1 MIQQLFL
8 AVRFLELL
16 NSIVAILLIMKILGS
31 YLFRKKADVD
41 VNRSFW
47 FYVFF
52 AICYA
57 LFSITQWHLIT
68 VVSHPENI
76 TNFQRSFLAF
86 SRNML
91 YAGAYMYLQVYCY
104 KLVTTC
110 EVTDVYSGKS
120 KATKKKKIVEK
131 SIYVTG
137 LLTVL
142 IQTLSATA
150 YPLFKYLSL
159 TSIELF
165 ATVCVLLCLIELCIL
180 YKNTNKYKKVLKTLI
195 GFTACGILVLTC
207 TMLIDFFLNHLANG
221 QVFNLMFLTCSV
233 AAFSFLRL
241 TQLVLVL
248 FNIFRTSDVR
258 LLYG

>member
-1 MIQQLFL
+1 MTQQLL

-16 NSIVAILLIMKILGS
+16 NSIVAVLLLMKILGS
-31 YLFRKKADVD
+31 YLFRKKDNVN

-68 VVSHPENI
+68 VVSHPETI

-86 SRNML
+86 SRNTL

-110 EVTDVYSGKS
+110 DVVDVYSGKN
-120 KATKKKKIVEK
+120 KATKKKQKIEK

-159 TSIELF
+159 SNIELL
-165 ATVCVLLCLIELCIL
+165 ATVCVLICLIELCIL
-180 YKNTNKYKKVLKTLI
+180 YKNTNKCKKVLKIWI
-195 GFTACGILVLTC
+195 GFTACGILVLPC
-207 TMLIDFFLNHLANG
+207 TMLIDFLLNHLANG
-221 QVFNLMFLTCSV
+221 QVFNLTILTCSV
-233 AAFSFLRL
+233 ATFSFLRF
-241 TQLVLVL
+241 TQLGLAL
-248 FNIFRTSDVR
+248 FNIFRSSDVR
-258 LLYG
+258 LLYD